1 MGTLPEWL
9 IVVISAVLPGFGEPL
24 VIEYNGYAEGDYV
37 YVAPAAVGRITVI
50 QAQEGQNVVA
60 GETLFQSDD
69 SHQAATLHTAQAQ
82 VAVALA
88 NLENLATGGR
98 EEEIDVILAS
108 LDQARADQHLAR
120 TTLERSQ
127 RLLVG
132 GSVSQARVDA
142 DSASLQSADARVA
155 QLQAQLSVAE
165 LPARSA
171 QRIAAEATLEA
182 ARAQL
187 DDARSALEDRTVE
200 APIGGRVDKVYYER
214 GEVAV
219 AGAPVVSI
227 LPPESLR
234 ALFFIPESDRA
245 KIELG
250 EVFDVSCSGC
260 ASDVAARLTRI
271 AATPQFT
278 PPIIYSRDER
288 SRLVFRAEALLE
300 NPGDLLPGQPL
311 TLRPRD

>member
-1 MGTLPEWL
+1 MATLPDWL
-9 IVVISAVLPGFGEPL
+9 IIVISAVFPSFGEPL

-37 YVAPAAVGRITVI
+37 YVAPAAVGRIVVI
-50 QAQEGQNVVA
+50 HAEEGENVMA
-60 GETLFQSDD
+60 GETLFKSDD
-69 SHQAATLHTAQAQ
+69 IHQTAAMHAAQAQ
-82 VAVALA
+82 VAVAQA

-108 LDQARADQHLAR
+108 LDQAKVDQHLAQ

-127 RLLVG
+127 RLLVS
-132 GSVSQARVDA
+132 GSVSQARVDI
-142 DSASLQSADARVA
+142 DSASLQSADAKVA
-155 QLQAQLSVAE
+155 QLEAQLLVAE
-165 LPARSA
+165 LPARNA

-182 ARAQL
+182 AQAQL
-187 DDARSALEDRTVE
+187 DDARSALADRTVE
-200 APIGGRVDKVYYER
+200 APISGRVDMVFYER

-245 KIELG
+245 KVRLG
-250 EVFDVSCSGC
+250 EMFDVSCSGC
-260 ASDVAARLTRI
+260 AADVTARLTRL
-271 AATPQFT
+271 AATPQYT
-278 PPIIYSRDER
+278 PPIIYSREER
-288 SRLVFRAEALLE
+288 SRLVFRAEAQLE
-300 NPGDLLPGQPL
+300 NAGGLLPGQPL

>member
-1 MGTLPEWL
+1 MSTLPQW
-9 IVVISAVLPGFGEPL
+9 VVTIISAVFPGFGGPS

-37 YVAPAAVGRITVI
+37 YVAPAAVGRIVI
-50 QAQEGQNVVA
+50 ILAQEGGTVVA

-69 SHQAATLHTAQAQ
+69 THQTAALRAAQAQ
-82 VAVALA
+82 VAVAGA
-88 NLENLATGGR
+88 NLENLATGSR
-98 EEEIDVILAS
+98 EAEIDVISAS
-108 LDQARADQHLAR
+108 LDQAKADQHLAQ

-127 RLLVG
+127 RLLVS

-142 DSASLQSADARVA
+142 DIASLQSADAKVA
-155 QLQAQLSVAE
+155 QLQAQMLVAE
-165 LPARSA
+165 LPARNA

-182 ARAQL
+182 AQAQL
-187 DDARSALEDRTVE
+187 DDAQSALEDRTVE
-200 APIGGRVDKVYYER
+200 APIGGRVDKVFYEQ

-245 KIELG
+245 KINLG
-250 EVFDVSCSGC
+250 EVFIVTCSGC
-260 ASDVAARLTRI
+260 AADVTAHLTRL
-271 AATPQFT
+271 AATPQYT
-278 PPIIYSRDER
+278 PPIIYSREER

-300 NPGDLLPGQPL
+300 NAGDLLPGQPL